1 MRRITAVFGFPGAA
15 VRFAEKTV
23 LWAHGKN
30 LAANGKPPPYRQFS
44 AGKSIEI
51 EPYLW
56 ERSRGNR
63 KWGRTMFLTQIL
75 DFLSGIIYLFLH
87 VTGGGTFPKALSAA
101 EEKKCLEEMAQ
112 GSETAR
118 RKLIEHNLRLVA
130 HIIKKYYAN
139 QNDQE
144 DLISIGT
151 IGLIKAVDSFDA
163 EKGIKLSSY
172 ASRCIENEILMFF
185 RSGKKSA
192 QDVSINEPIETD
204 KSGNTLTLMDTMA
217 VDDSIIDDLDVK
229 MKSEKLYG
237 FIDRALT
244 RREKS
249 IICMRYG
256 LGGGKPLP
264 QRVVAK
270 KLGISRSYVSRIE
283 KKALQKLRE
292 KFEGEE

>member
-1 MRRITAVFGFPGAA
+1 
-15 VRFAEKTV
+15 
-23 LWAHGKN
+23 
-30 LAANGKPPPYRQFS
+30 
-44 AGKSIEI
+44 
-51 EPYLW
+51 
-56 ERSRGNR
+56 
-63 KWGRTMFLTQIL
+63 MFWTQL
-75 DFLSGIIYLFLH
+75 LNFLSGIVYLLLH

-112 GSETAR
+112 GSAAAR
-118 RKLIEHNLRLVA
+118 QKLIEHNLRLVA
-130 HIIKKYYAN
+130 HIIKKYYTS

-151 IGLIKAVDSFDA
+151 IGLIKAVDTFNA
-163 EKGIKLSSY
+163 EKGIRFSSY

-192 QDVSINEPIETD
+192 QDVSINEPIDTD
-204 KSGNTLTLMDTMA
+204 KDGNTLTLMDTMA
-217 VDDSIIDDLDVK
+217 VDDTIIDSIDIK

-237 FIDRALT
+237 FLDRSLT
-244 RREKS
+244 QRERE

-256 LGGGKPLP
+256 LEGRRPLP

-283 KKALQKLRE
+283 KKALQKLRAEFE
-292 KFEGEE
+292 KEG